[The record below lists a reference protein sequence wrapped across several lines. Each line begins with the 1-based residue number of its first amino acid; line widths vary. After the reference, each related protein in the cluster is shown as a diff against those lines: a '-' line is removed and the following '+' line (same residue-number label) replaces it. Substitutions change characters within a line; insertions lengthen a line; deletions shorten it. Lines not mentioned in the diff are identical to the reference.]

1 MKPIRFLPK
10 IKRGQVCL
18 NCDLPLAGEENF
30 CPNCGQRND
39 VRSLNFGSFLYA
51 VFSEFISYDSR
62 LWRTIIA
69 LVIHPGK
76 VSREYIDG
84 KRFRYANPFRFYLT
98 ISIVFFV
105 LLGFI
110 NKYEKLNGK
119 GTSRNIIQ
127 INTDNGTD
135 TKEKLKKEF
144 NKKFDSIKEAHPENT
159 DLKDLETNVIKPI
172 LKKSES
178 KNNDFNLD
186 SLSLGKENIGLAK
199 KLQKYNGFYKSHK
212 TLPVNK
218 ALDSLGE
225 AHTFWN
231 RFYYSKI
238 QAVYKIIEDKGD
250 SLSNK
255 IMSNLSIALFI
266 LLPIFTVFLKLL
278 YIRRRLNYMEHLIF
292 VFNTQSVFFL
302 LMILL
307 LLTSLFT
314 ESNTAP
320 VIFVLMFLVYLY
332 LALRKFYKQ
341 GWFKTF
347 IKFNLLNMI
356 YSTLAIIGIVIVFL
370 IAFLIG

>member
-51 VFSEFISYDSR
+51 IFSEFISYDSR
-62 LWRTIIA
+62 FWRTIIS
-69 LVIHPGK
+69 LVMHPGK

-105 LLGFI
+105 LLGLM
-110 NKYEKLNGK
+110 NKYEQLRGK
-119 GTSRNIIQ
+119 GKKTQILNIG
-127 INTDNGTD
+127 NTEVPD
-135 TKEKLKKEF
+135 TKDKIIKNA
-144 NKKFDSIKEAHPENT
+144 NKKLDSLKAAHPDNK
-159 DLKDLETNVIKPI
+159 DLK
-172 LKKSES
+172 
-178 KNNDFNLD
+178 NLDINAIDENLNID
-186 SLSLGKENIGLAK
+186 SLSLGKNNSVLAK
-199 KLQKYNGFYKSHK
+199 KLNRYNKFYKTHK
-212 TLPVNK
+212 TLSVGK

-225 AHTFWN
+225 PQTFWN
-231 RFYYSKI
+231 RFYYSRI
-238 QAVYKIIEDKGD
+238 DAFYKIIEDQGT
-250 SLSNK
+250 SFNK
-255 IMSNLSIALFI
+255 KLMSNLSIALFVF
-266 LLPIFTVFLKLL
+266 LPIFTLFLKLF
-278 YIRRRLNYMEHLIF
+278 YIRGSLNYMEHLIF

-307 LLTSLFT
+307 LLVNLIT
-314 ESNTAP
+314 ESTNAP
-320 VIFVLMFLVYLY
+320 PIFVFMFLIYLY

-347 IKFNLLNMI
+347 IKFNLLNFI
-356 YSTLAIIGIVIVFL
+356 YLILSSIGFVIVSIL
-370 IAFLIG
+370 AFLLD

>member
-10 IKRGQVCL
+10 IKRGKVCL

-51 VFSEFISYDSR
+51 IFSEFISYDSR

-105 LLGFI
+105 LLGLV
-110 NKYEKLNGK
+110 NKYDKLNGK
-119 GTSRNIIQ
+119 GTSKNIIQ
-127 INTDNGTD
+127 FNTGNGTV
-135 TKEKLKKEF
+135 TKEKIIKGI
-144 NKKFDSIKEAHPENT
+144 NTKFDSIKEAHPDNA
-159 DLKDLETNVIKPI
+159 DLKDLETNLIKPI
-172 LKKSES
+172 LKESES

-186 SLSLGKENIGLAK
+186 SLSLGKENIALAK

-212 TLPVNK
+212 TLSVNI
-218 ALDSLGE
+218 ALDSLSE

-238 QAVYKIIEDKGD
+238 GAIYKIIDDKGD

-255 IMSNLSIALFI
+255 IVSNLSIALFI
-266 LLPIFTVFLKLL
+266 LLPIFTLFLKLL

-307 LLTSLFT
+307 LFTSLFT
-314 ESNTAP
+314 ESKTAP
-320 VIFVLMFLVYLY
+320 VIFVLMFLVYLF

-347 IKFNLLNMI
+347 IKFNLLNFV
-356 YSTLAIIGIVIVFL
+356 YLTLSLIGFVIVSIL
-370 IAFLIG
+370 AFLIS

>member
-1 MKPIRFLPK
+1 M
-10 IKRGQVCL
+10 CL

-39 VRSLNFGSFLYA
+39 VRSLNFGSFLSA
-51 VFSEFISYDSR
+51 IFSEFISYDSR
-62 LWRTIIA
+62 LWRTITA
-69 LVIHPGK
+69 LIMHPGK

-98 ISIVFFV
+98 ISIIFFV
-105 LLGFI
+105 FLGFI
-110 NKYEKLNGK
+110 TKYEKLRGK
-119 GTSRNIIQ
+119 VASRNIIQ

-135 TKEKLKKEF
+135 TKEKLTKDF
-144 NKKFDSIKEAHPENT
+144 NKKFDSIKEAHPDNA
-159 DLKDLETNVIKPI
+159 DLKDLETNIIKPL
-172 LKKSES
+172 LKDSDI
-178 KNNDFNLD
+178 KNNNPNLD
-186 SLSLGKENIGLAK
+186 SLSLGKENSVLAK
-199 KLQKYNGFYKSHK
+199 KIIRYNKFYNSHEN
-212 TLPVNK
+212 LPVDK

-225 AHTFWN
+225 AQTFWN
-231 RFYYSKI
+231 GFYYSKI
-238 QAVYKIIEDKGD
+238 VSFYKIKEGKAN
-250 SLSNK
+250 SLINK

-266 LLPIFTVFLKLL
+266 LLPIFTLFLKLF

-307 LLTSLFT
+307 LFTTLFT

-320 VIFVLMFLVYLY
+320 VIFVLIFLVYLF

-347 IKFNLLNMI
+347 IKFNLLNLV
-356 YSTLAIIGIVIVFL
+356 YSTLATIGIVIVSIL
-370 IAFLIG
+370 VFLIG

>member
-10 IKRGQVCL
+10 IKRGKVCL

-51 VFSEFISYDSR
+51 IFSEFISYDSR

-69 LVIHPGK
+69 LIIHPGK
-76 VSREYIDG
+76 VSREYIGG

-119 GTSRNIIQ
+119 GSSRNIIQ

-144 NKKFDSIKEAHPENT
+144 NKKFDSIKKAHPDNA
-159 DLKDLETNVIKPI
+159 DLKDLETNLIKPI
-172 LKKSES
+172 LKESES

-186 SLSLGKENIGLAK
+186 SLTRGKNNSALAK
-199 KLQKYNGFYKSHK
+199 KLNRYDNFYKTHK
-212 TLPVNK
+212 TLSVDK

-225 AHTFWN
+225 VQTFWN

-238 QAVYKIIEDKGD
+238 QAVYKIIEDGGD

-266 LLPIFTVFLKLL
+266 LLPIFTIFLKLL
-278 YIRRRLNYMEHLIF
+278 YIRKHLNYMEHLIF

-314 ESNTAP
+314 ESKKAP

-347 IKFNLLNMI
+347 IKFNMLNFVYLTLSGIGLVIISLL
-356 YSTLAIIGIVIVFL
+356 
-370 IAFLIG
+370 AFLIG